1 MAITYDWHIARLDYE
16 IEDGFVYTAHW
27 TVNATEPTGE
37 TDEDGGPEVYSASAY
52 GSVGLSRPDNL
63 IPYEDL
69 TEETVVD
76 WVKEKFSEI
85 PEAKDPEA
93 EPPKTQLQQ
102 IEGGLA
108 AQVEAQKYPANA
120 SGVPWEVG
128 VPWED

>member
-1 MAITYDWHIARLDYE
+1 MAITYDWHIANLEYE

-27 TVNATEPTGE
+27 TVNAT
-37 TDEDGGPEVYSASAY
+37 DEDGDSEVYSASAY

-85 PEAKDPEA
+85 PEAEEVLDPETGL
-93 EPPKTQLQQ
+93 PVPQDPKKTQLQQ
-102 IEGGLA
+102 IEEALA
-108 AQVEAQKYPANA
+108 AQIEAQKYPTST
-120 SGVPWEVG
+120 SGLPWNG
-128 VPWED
+128 

>member
-1 MAITYDWHIARLDYE
+1 MTITYDWHIANLEYE

-37 TDEDGGPEVYSASAY
+37 TDEDGNPEVYSAGAY

-69 TEETVVD
+69 TEEAVVD

-85 PEAKDPEA
+85 PEAEGVLDPEA
-93 EPPKTQLQQ
+93 EPKKTQLQQ
-102 IEGGLA
+102 IEEGLA
-108 AQVEAQKYPANA
+108 AQIEAQKYPTST
-120 SGVPWEVG
+120 SGLPW
-128 VPWED
+128 

>member
-1 MAITYDWHIARLDYE
+1 MAITYDWHIANLEYE

-27 TVNATEPTGE
+27 TVNAT
-37 TDEDGGPEVYSASAY
+37 DEDGDSENYSASAY

-93 EPPKTQLQQ
+93 EPKKTQLQQ
-102 IEGGLA
+102 IEEGLA
-108 AQVEAQKYPANA
+108 AQIEAQKYPTST
-120 SGVPWEVG
+120 SGLPWNG
-128 VPWED
+128 